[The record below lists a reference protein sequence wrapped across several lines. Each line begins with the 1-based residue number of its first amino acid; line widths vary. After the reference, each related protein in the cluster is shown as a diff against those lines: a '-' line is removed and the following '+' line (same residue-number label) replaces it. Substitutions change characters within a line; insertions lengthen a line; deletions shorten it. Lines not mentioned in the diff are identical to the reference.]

1 MSVAIDL
8 SGRTALVTGASRGIG
23 RAIALG
29 LARAGA
35 DVVGIGTRI
44 EANDDGLGAEVAACG
59 RRFTPLSCDLSDRA
73 AIRAL
78 DARTQALG
86 LSVDILI
93 NNAGIIRRSTPAAH
107 ADEDWDAVMAVNLDA
122 AFLLARAFGG
132 PMVARGGGRI
142 VFIAS
147 VLAFQ
152 GGRNVPGYAASKG
165 AVANLARAL
174 ASDWAGWGVGVNAVA
189 PGYVETDNTAA
200 LRDDPARE
208 AELIARVPAG
218 RWGRPEDIIGPV
230 LFLASDLAGF
240 VHGAVLPVDG
250 GWLAR

>member
-1 MSVAIDL
+1 MTVAIDL

-35 DVVGIGTRI
+35 DVVGVGTRI
-44 EANDDGLGAEVAACG
+44 EAEDHGLGDGIASFG

-73 AIRAL
+73 AIGRL
-78 DARTQALG
+78 CARTQTLG
-86 LSVDILI
+86 LTIDILI
-93 NNAGIIRRSTPAAH
+93 NNAGIIRRSTPAEHTDA
-107 ADEDWDAVMAVNLDA
+107 DWDAVMAVNLDA

-132 PMVARGGGRI
+132 PMVARGAGRI
-142 VFIAS
+142 VFVAS
-147 VLAFQ
+147 VLSFQ

-165 AVANLARAL
+165 AVANLTRAL
-174 ASDWAGWGVGVNAVA
+174 ASDWAGAGVAVNAVA

-200 LRDDPARE
+200 LREDPART
-208 AELIARVPAG
+208 AELLARVPAG
-218 RWGRPEDIIGPV
+218 RWGRPEDIVGPV